1 MKFNKIKSSHFL
13 FSLLEL
19 VLEIRDLFRSIRG
32 IMSRVIVITSG
43 KGGVGKTTVTANLG
57 MHLAKQN
64 FRVCLI
70 DMDIGLN
77 NLDVVMN
84 VEDRV
89 MYTMID
95 VIENRCRLKEAMV
108 QDEYYPLLYLL
119 SSGGLNQ
126 NLHIQIS
133 QIKQIVY
140 ELQSLCDF
148 ILIDCPA
155 GIDAGFKRAVSCADE
170 ALVVTTPHLSSVRDA
185 DKVVTIL
192 TSYNIMNKRFVINRA
207 RGDLIQDKVMFDV
220 YDVGK
225 TLGID
230 FGGVI
235 PEDDK
240 IIETSSESIDNKK
253 YACNRAFEI
262 LANNVVKGEKK
273 LFDCTYKYKGFIGS
287 IKKILKRS
295 V

>member
-1 MKFNKIKSSHFL
+1 MA
-13 FSLLEL
+13 
-19 VLEIRDLFRSIRG
+19 
-32 IMSRVIVITSG
+32 RVIVLTSG

-57 MHLAKQN
+57 MHLASKN
-64 FRVCLI
+64 YRVCLI

-84 VEDRV
+84 LEDRV
-89 MYTMID
+89 MYSMID
-95 VIENRCRLKEAMV
+95 VIENRCRLKEALI
-108 QDEYYPLLYLL
+108 QDDYFPLLYLL

-126 NLHIQIS
+126 NLSIQIS
-133 QIKQIVY
+133 QIKQVIQ
-140 ELQSLCDF
+140 ELHTMFDYV
-148 ILIDCPA
+148 LIDCPA
-155 GIDAGFKRAVSCADE
+155 GVDAGFKRAVSCADE
-170 ALVVTTPHLSSVRDA
+170 ALVITTPHLSSVRDA

-192 TSYNIMNKRFVINRA
+192 SSYNIYSKRFVINRA

-220 YDVGK
+220 YDIGK
-225 TLGID
+225 TLNIE

-240 IIETSSESIDNKK
+240 IITTVSDDITNRK

-262 LANNVVKGEKK
+262 LANNIINGEKK
-273 LFDCTYKYKGFIGS
+273 LFDCTYKYKGLFGT
-287 IKKILKRS
+287 IKKLIKRS

>member
-1 MKFNKIKSSHFL
+1 
-13 FSLLEL
+13 
-19 VLEIRDLFRSIRG
+19 
-32 IMSRVIVITSG
+32 MSRVIVVTSG

-57 MHLAKQN
+57 MHLASKN
-64 FRVCLI
+64 YRVCLL

-84 VEDRV
+84 MEDRL

-95 VIENRCRLKEAMV
+95 VIERKCRLKEALI
-108 QDEYYPLLYLL
+108 QDDYFPLLYIL
-119 SSGGLNQ
+119 SSGGLNT
-126 NLHIQIS
+126 NLTIQIS
-133 QIKQIVY
+133 QIKQIVR
-140 ELQSLCDF
+140 ELQTIFDF
-148 ILIDCPA
+148 VLIDCPA

-192 TSYNIMNKRFVINRA
+192 SSYNISSKRFVINRA
-207 RGDLIQDKVMFDV
+207 RGDLIQDKIMFDV
-220 YDVGK
+220 YDIGK
-225 TLGID
+225 TLGIE

-240 IIETSSESIDNKK
+240 VIETASDNIKNNK

-262 LANNVVKGEKK
+262 LANNIITGEKK

-287 IKKILKRS
+287 IKKLLKRS

>member
-1 MKFNKIKSSHFL
+1 
-13 FSLLEL
+13 
-19 VLEIRDLFRSIRG
+19 
-32 IMSRVIVITSG
+32 MSRVIVLTSG

-57 MHLAKQN
+57 MHLANKN
-64 FRVCLI
+64 YRVCMI

-84 VEDRV
+84 MEDRV
-89 MYTMID
+89 LYTMLD
-95 VIENRCRLKEAMV
+95 VIEHKCRLKEALV
-108 QDEYYPLLYLL
+108 QDDYFPLLYIL

-126 NLHIQIS
+126 NLTITIS
-133 QIKQIVY
+133 QIKQIVS
-140 ELQSLCDF
+140 ELSSRFDF
-148 ILIDCPA
+148 VLIDCPA

-170 ALVVTTPHLSSVRDA
+170 AIVVTTPHISSVRDA

-192 TSYNIMNKRFVINRA
+192 NSYNIASKKFVINRA
-207 RGDLIQDKVMFDV
+207 RGDLIQDKVMIDV

-225 TLGID
+225 TLNID

-240 IIETSSESIDNKK
+240 VITTASNTIKNNKV
-253 YACNRAFEI
+253 ACNRAFDI
-262 LANNVVKGEKK
+262 LANNIVYNEKK
-273 LFDCTYKYKGFIGS
+273 LFDCTYKYKGIIGS
-287 IKKILKRS
+287 IKKLLKRS

>member
-1 MKFNKIKSSHFL
+1 MA
-13 FSLLEL
+13 
-19 VLEIRDLFRSIRG
+19 
-32 IMSRVIVITSG
+32 RVIVLTSG

-57 MHLAKQN
+57 MHLASKN
-64 FRVCLI
+64 YRVCMI

-84 VEDRV
+84 MEDRV

-95 VIENRCRLKEAMV
+95 VIEHKCRLKEALV
-108 QDEYYPLLYLL
+108 QDDHYPLLYIL

-126 NLHIQIS
+126 NLSIS
-133 QIKQIVY
+133 LNQIKQMVS
-140 ELQSLCDF
+140 ELSTLFDF

-170 ALVVTTPHLSSVRDA
+170 AIVVTTPHLSSIRDA

-192 TSYNIMNKRFVINRA
+192 SSYNISSKRFVINRA
-207 RGDLIQDKVMFDV
+207 RGDLIQDKIMFDV
-220 YDVGK
+220 YDVGR
-225 TLGID
+225 TLNID

-240 IIETSSESIDNKK
+240 VITNTSENIKNYKIS
-253 YACNRAFEI
+253 CNRAFDI
-262 LANNVVKGEKK
+262 LADNIIHNEKK
-273 LFDCTYKYKGFIGS
+273 LFDCTYKYRGILGS
-287 IKKILKRS
+287 IKKLLKRS

>member
-1 MKFNKIKSSHFL
+1 MA
-13 FSLLEL
+13 
-19 VLEIRDLFRSIRG
+19 
-32 IMSRVIVITSG
+32 RVIVLTSG

-57 MHLAKQN
+57 MHLASKN
-64 FRVCLI
+64 YRVCLI

-84 VEDRV
+84 LEDRV
-89 MYTMID
+89 VYSMID
-95 VIENRCRLKEAMV
+95 VIEKRCRLKEALV
-108 QDEYYPLLYLL
+108 QDDYFPLLYLL

-126 NLHIQIS
+126 NLSIQIS
-133 QIKQIVY
+133 QIKAIIN
-140 ELQSLCDF
+140 ELHTMFDF
-148 ILIDCPA
+148 VLIDCPA

-170 ALVVTTPHLSSVRDA
+170 ALVVTTPHISSIRDA

-192 TSYNIMNKRFVINRA
+192 TSYNISSKRFVINRA

-220 YDVGK
+220 YDIGK
-225 TLGID
+225 ALNIE

-240 IIETSSESIDNKK
+240 VITNASENINNFKVAS
-253 YACNRAFEI
+253 NRAFEI
-262 LANNVVKGEKK
+262 LANNIINGEKK
-273 LFDCTYKYKGFIGS
+273 LFDCTYKYKGLFGT
-287 IKKILKRS
+287 IKKLLKRS